1 MAVIA
6 ALARY
11 GGNEAEKTYPE
22 LLNRCQ
28 DQCKLGHEHLEI
40 GRYNVFTCMHVY
52 KHIEITKI
60 MSLYL
65 KFSNDKHNT
74 LFNR

>member
-1 MAVIA
+1 MAVMA

-28 DQCKLGHEHLEI
+28 GLAYA
-40 GRYNVFTCMHVY
+40 RT
-52 KHIEITKI
+52 
-60 MSLYL
+60 
-65 KFSNDKHNT
+65 
-74 LFNR
+74 